1 VIAGL
6 PRLHAVTD
14 DRLAARPDLVERAAA
29 MATAGGAA
37 FAVHLR
43 SRALTGA
50 AFHAAARALADAL
63 GAQGSWLVI
72 NDRADIARAVR
83 ANALVLPQ
91 SGLTVQDA
99 RHVAP
104 GAAIG
109 RSVHDAAE
117 ARAAAQE
124 QADFLVAGAVYA
136 TASHP
141 DQAPAGLTVVRDAAA
156 TGLPVIAIG
165 GITPPRTAEVL
176 AAGAHGVAA
185 IRALWD
191 APDPAAAVRAFL
203 ALLPVEASVRV
214 VINGES
220 RRARRGITLRDLLG
234 DLSLDPRAV
243 VVEHNRRIVR
253 RDDLASAAVAE
264 GDHIELV
271 HFVGGG

>member
-1 VIAGL
+1 MIAGL

-14 DRLAARPDLVERAAA
+14 DRVAARPDLIARATAMAAA
-29 MATAGGAA
+29 GGPAL
-37 FAVHLR
+37 AVHLR
-43 SRALTGA
+43 ARALTGA
-50 AFHAAARALADAL
+50 AFHGAAAALAEAL
-63 GAQGSWLVI
+63 GPHGAWLVV
-72 NDRADIARAVR
+72 NDRADVARAVR
-83 ANALVLPQ
+83 ATALVLPHA
-91 SGLTVQDA
+91 GLTVADA
-99 RHVAP
+99 RRVA
-104 GAAIG
+104 GDTLVA

-124 QADFLVAGAVYA
+124 KADFLVAGAVYA

-141 DQAPAGLTVVRDAAA
+141 DQVPAGLAVVREASA

-165 GITPPRTAEVL
+165 GLTPARAADVL

-191 APDPAAAVRAFL
+191 ADDPAEAVRAFL
-203 ALLPVEASVRV
+203 AALPAEASVRV
-214 VINGES
+214 VINGET

-253 RDDLASAAVAE
+253 RDDLSSAAVVE
-264 GDHIELV
+264 GDRIELV